1 MRFKAGICNY
11 CGTGCGH
18 FLQIENGAVT
28 GVVPSQSH
36 PVSKGKLCVRGWHIH
51 ELLRT
56 DERISEP
63 LVRRNGVMEKVSYDE
78 AIAMVYDK
86 ISKVSSPS
94 EEIAFLASPR
104 SSNEDNYLLMK
115 LARTV
120 FKTNNLSCGSES
132 GHRSSLNVL
141 YKGTG
146 LAGAAG
152 SIEEINKAEV
162 ILVVGSDIGKLNP
175 IVASNIHTA
184 AMKGAR
190 LITISS
196 TASQIAKLSS
206 IHIQQ
211 KPGKKKMVLDSMAKC
226 ILDENLHDKA
236 FIDSYTTGF
245 GNFESSMKTLV
256 NGTFSETTGVALEE
270 IRKAARIIAG
280 AKTGMAFFTSGISG
294 LDEETITS
302 LFNLFVLTGKIG
314 KEGCGV
320 NPVTGICNLQGTFD
334 MGAAPDLMPGFKP
347 LNYNL
352 AQKVWNTEFNTEP
365 GKSVYEL
372 IADSSSKLKVLVVA
386 EHDEGIIRYAD
397 QIRKMDL
404 VIYIG
409 AFDNRFAQFADI
421 IIPSANYAEYDG
433 TYTNFERRIQLSD
446 KKVEPYKDV
455 MPAWKIYT
463 MIAAKAGQN
472 WNFKNSSDVM
482 DEIAKV
488 NPDYSKVTYAKLA
501 ESYGIQ
507 WPCDEKNENGSKR
520 LKVESMKIKIN
531 FVTAGKV
538 KAAETRGREYEY
550 DLVVGKSEHFWHQNN
565 LMRKTF
571 IPKREYDAML
581 LLYPEGFIEISG
593 DDAKK
598 LAVRDKWPVSVTSAK
613 GSMKAAVKISND
625 IKSGTAYI
633 PYFIQDS
640 ISDFLLKHNYL
651 IAQGEEAI
659 IPIKIEKV

>member
-18 FLQIENGAVT
+18 FLQIEDGAVT

-63 LVRRNGVMEKVSYDE
+63 LVRRNGGMEKVSYDE
-78 AIAMVYDK
+78 AIAMVNDK
-86 ISKVSSPS
+86 ISKISSPS
-94 EEIAFLASPR
+94 EEIAVLASPR

-115 LARTV
+115 LARSV

-146 LAGAAG
+146 MAGGTG
-152 SIEEINKAEV
+152 SIEEIQKAEV

-175 IVASNIHTA
+175 IVGSNIHLA
-184 AMKGAR
+184 ARNGAK

-211 KPGKKKMVLDSMAKC
+211 KPGMKKAVLNAMAKC
-226 ILDENLHDKA
+226 IIDENILDKA
-236 FIDSYTTGF
+236 FVDKNTTGF
-245 GNFESSMKTLV
+245 QDFSNSV
-256 NGTFSETTGVALEE
+256 NKATPASVAEAAGITVDE
-270 IRKAARIIAG
+270 IKNAAKILAG
-280 AKTGMAFFTSGISG
+280 AKTAMAFYTSGISG
-294 LDEETITS
+294 LNEGTIAA
-302 LFNLFVLTGKIG
+302 LFNLFALTGKLG

-334 MGAAPDLMPGFKP
+334 MGVAPDLLPGFKP
-347 LNYNL
+347 LSDKT
-352 AQKVWNTEFNTEP
+352 ASKVWNADINSAP
-365 GKSVYEL
+365 GKSVFDML
-372 IADSSSKLKVLVVA
+372 ADTSSKLKILIVA

-397 QIRKMDL
+397 QIKKMDL

-409 AFDNRFAQFADI
+409 AFDNKFAEYADI
-421 IIPSANYAEYDG
+421 VLPVANYAEYDG
-433 TYTNFERRIQLSD
+433 TYTNFERRIQLSV
-446 KKVEPYKDV
+446 KKVEPYKNAI
-455 MPAWKIYT
+455 PAWKLYA
-463 MIAAKAGQN
+463 MMAAKAGKS
-472 WNFKNSSDVM
+472 WNYKESSDVM

-488 NPDYSKVTYAKLA
+488 NPDYEKVTYAKLA
-501 ESYGIQ
+501 KTYGIQ
-507 WPCDEKNENGSKR
+507 WPCNSKNENGSKR
-520 LKVESMKIKIN
+520 LQSDSKIN
-531 FVTAGKV
+531 FVIVADS
-538 KAAETRGREYEY
+538 KAAEATTSEYQYE
-550 DLVVGKSEHFWHQNN
+550 LVIGKSEHFWHQNN

-571 IPKREYDAML
+571 IPKREFDAML

-598 LAVRDKWPVSVTSAK
+598 LAVRDKWPVSVSSSK
-613 GSMKAAVKISND
+613 GSMKAAVKISD
-625 IKSGTAYI
+625 DVKPGTAYI
-633 PYFIQDS
+633 PYFIQDTV
-640 ISDFLLKHNYL
+640 SDFLLKHNYL

>member
-1 MRFKAGICNY
+1 MAGICNF

-18 FLQIENGAVT
+18 FLQVEEGVIT

-56 DERISEP
+56 DERITEP
-63 LVRRNGVMEKVSYDE
+63 LVRRNGSMEKVSYEE
-78 AIAMVYDK
+78 AITMVNDI
-86 ISKVSSPS
+86 ISKISSPS
-94 EEIAFLASPR
+94 EEVAVLASPR

-115 LARTV
+115 LARSV

-146 LAGAAG
+146 MAGMTG
-152 SIEEINKAEV
+152 SIEEIQKAEV

-175 IVASNIHTA
+175 IVASNIHIA
-184 AMKGAR
+184 AMKGAK

-211 KPGKKKMVLDSMAKC
+211 KPGMKKIVLNTMAKC
-226 ILDENLHDKA
+226 ILDENLQDKA
-236 FIDSYTTGF
+236 YIDKYTAGF
-245 GNFESSMKTLV
+245 KDFESTVKSI
-256 NGTFSETTGVALEE
+256 NAGTISETTGVAFEE
-270 IRKAARIIAG
+270 IRNAARILAG
-280 AKTGMAFFTSGISG
+280 AKTAMAFFTSGISG
-294 LDEETITS
+294 LNEETIAA

-320 NPVTGICNLQGTFD
+320 NPVTGISNLQGAYD
-334 MGAAPDLMPGFKP
+334 MGVAPDILPGFKP
-347 LNYNL
+347 LNDKT
-352 AQKVWNTEFNTEP
+352 AAKIWNTDINAVP
-365 GKSVYEL
+365 GKFVYDL
-372 IADSSSKLKVLVVA
+372 IADDSSKLKILIVA

-397 QIRKMDL
+397 QIKEMDI

-409 AFDNRFAQFADI
+409 AFENKFTELADI
-421 IIPSANYAEYDG
+421 VIPVADYVEYDG
-433 TYTNFERRIQLSD
+433 TYTNFERRIQLSA
-446 KKVEPYKDV
+446 KKVEPNKNV
-455 MPAWKIYT
+455 IPAWKLYT

-472 WNFKNSSDVM
+472 WNYKNSSDVM

-488 NPDYSKVTYAKLA
+488 NPDYAKVTHAKLA
-501 ESYGIQ
+501 NTFGIQ
-507 WPCDEKNENGSKR
+507 WPCDEKNENGSNR
-520 LKVESMKIKIN
+520 LKIESMKDKIN
-531 FVTAGKV
+531 FVSSGDGKTG
-538 KAAETRGREYEY
+538 ETKNSEYQYE
-550 DLVVGKSEHFWHQNN
+550 LVVGKSEHFWHQNN

-571 IPKREYDAML
+571 IPKREFDAML

-593 DDAKK
+593 EDAKK
-598 LAVRDKWPVSVTSAK
+598 LAVRDKWPVSITSAK
-613 GSMKAAVKISND
+613 GSMKAVVKISED
-625 IKSGTAYI
+625 VKSGTAYI
-633 PYFIQDS
+633 PYFIQDTV
-640 ISDFLLKHNYL
+640 SDFLLKHNYL

>member
-1 MRFKAGICNY
+1 MRFKAGICNF

-18 FLQIENGAVT
+18 FLQIEDGAVT
-28 GVVPSQSH
+28 GVVPSQNH

-63 LVRRNGVMEKVSYDE
+63 LVRRGGTMEKVSYEE
-78 AIAMVYDK
+78 AIALVNDK
-86 ISKVSSPS
+86 ISKISSPS
-94 EEIAFLASPR
+94 EEIAVLASPR

-141 YKGTG
+141 FKGTG
-146 LAGAAG
+146 MAGATG
-152 SIEEINKAEV
+152 SIEEIQKAEV

-175 IVASNIHTA
+175 IVGSNIHIA
-184 AMKGAR
+184 AMNGAK

-211 KPGKKKMVLDSMAKC
+211 KPGMKKAVLNAMAKC
-226 ILDENLHDKA
+226 IIDENLQDKA
-236 FIDSYTTGF
+236 FIDANTNGF
-245 GNFESSMKTLV
+245 SDFQNSVKSIDIGKI
-256 NGTFSETTGVALEE
+256 SETTGVSIDE
-270 IRKAARIIAG
+270 IKNAARILAG
-280 AKTGMAFFTSGISG
+280 AKTAMAFFTSGISG
-294 LDEETITS
+294 LNEGTITA
-302 LFNLFVLTGKIG
+302 LFNLFALTGKIG

-320 NPVTGICNLQGTFD
+320 NPVTGICNVQGTFD
-334 MGAAPDLMPGFKP
+334 MGVAPDILPGFKP
-347 LNYNL
+347 LSDST
-352 AQKVWNTEFNTEP
+352 AQKVWNTDISNKP
-365 GKSVYEL
+365 GKSVYDL
-372 IADSSSKLKVLVVA
+372 IADSSSKLKILVVA
-386 EHDEGIIRYAD
+386 EHDEGIIRYSD
-397 QIRKMDL
+397 QIKKMDL

-409 AFDNRFAQFADI
+409 SFENKFAELADI

-433 TYTNFERRIQLSD
+433 TYTNFERRIQLSV
-446 KKVEPYKDV
+446 KKVEPYKNV
-455 MPAWKIYT
+455 LPAWKIYS

-472 WNFKNSSDVM
+472 WNYENSSKVM

-488 NPDYSKVTYAKLA
+488 NPDYSKITHAKLA
-501 ESYGIQ
+501 KSFGIQ
-507 WPCDEKNENGSKR
+507 WPCNDKNENGSKR
-520 LKVESMKIKIN
+520 LPIINKIN
-531 FVTAGKV
+531 FVTAGES
-538 KAAETRGREYEY
+538 KAYEAANSEYQYE
-550 DLVVGKSEHFWHQNN
+550 LVVGKSEHFWHQNN

-571 IPKREYDAML
+571 IPKREFDAML

-598 LAVRDKWPVSVTSAK
+598 LAVRDKWPVNISSAK
-613 GSMKAAVKISND
+613 GSMKAVVKISDD

-633 PYFIQDS
+633 PYFIQDTV
-640 ISDFLLKHNYL
+640 SDFLLKHNYL